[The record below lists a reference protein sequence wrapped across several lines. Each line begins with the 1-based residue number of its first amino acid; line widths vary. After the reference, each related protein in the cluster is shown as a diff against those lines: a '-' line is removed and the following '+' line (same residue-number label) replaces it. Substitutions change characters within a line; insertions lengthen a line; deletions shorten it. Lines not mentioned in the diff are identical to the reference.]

1 MESPARSII
10 ALWRGDVGDRHH
22 KKLSPLRSII
32 PVGQQRIGSLIPAR
46 IFAGPLFQPGIP
58 VRREARVI
66 LGILKETASG
76 ETRVALLPESLRALV
91 AQGIS
96 VSVEAGAGL
105 AAGASDQAYVE
116 AGATFTADRR
126 WIIANADLLP
136 VVNMLP
142 DADQAR
148 LKSGAVV
155 VGFMKPLDAPAAL
168 LEAMHRPASLFSM
181 ELVPRISR
189 AQSMDALSSMATI
202 AGYKAVVAAA
212 DRLPRLFPMLITAAG
227 TIPPARVFVIG
238 AGVAGLQAI
247 ATARRLGAVVEAYDI
262 RAAAGEQVRSLGA
275 KFLDVDLGGISTE
288 GGGGYAA
295 ELTEEALD
303 RGRDLI
309 VRTAAHSDVIITTA
323 QVPGRPAPRLIRR
336 EAIEA
341 MRAGSV
347 VVDVAAPAGGNC
359 ELTQPGVTQTINH
372 VTLLAPLNLPAEV
385 PVHASQ
391 LYARNV
397 VNFLALIVKNGTLT
411 IDLNDEVLA
420 GACVAHEGRPVNPRV
435 AKLLE
440 TAIEPEVV
448 R

>member
-1 MESPARSII
+1 M
-10 ALWRGDVGDRHH
+10 
-22 KKLSPLRSII
+22 
-32 PVGQQRIGSLIPAR
+32 
-46 IFAGPLFQPGIP
+46 
-58 VRREARVI
+58 EARVI
-66 LGILKETASG
+66 LGILKETAPG
-76 ETRVALLPESLRALV
+76 ETRVALLPENLRALV
-91 AQGIS
+91 IQGIS
-96 VSVEAGAGL
+96 VSVESGAGQ
-105 AAGASDQAYVE
+105 AAGASDQVYVE
-116 AGATFTADRR
+116 ACASVTTDRR
-126 WIIANADLLP
+126 SILANADLLP
-136 VVNMLP
+136 VVNRP
-142 DADQAR
+142 GPAEQSR
-148 LKSGAVV
+148 LKPGAIV

-168 LEAMHRPASLFSM
+168 LEAIRRPTTLFSM
-181 ELVPRISR
+181 ELIPRITR

-212 DRLPRLFPMLITAAG
+212 DRLPRLFPMLITSAG

-341 MRAGSV
+341 MRPGSV
-347 VVDVAAPAGGNC
+347 VVDLAAPAGGNC
-359 ELTQPGVTQTINH
+359 ELTQPGVTQIINN

-397 VNFLALIVKNGTLT
+397 LNFLALILKNGALT

-420 GACVAHEGRPVNPRV
+420 GACVAHQGQPVNPRV

-440 TAIEPEVV
+440 SAAELEVA